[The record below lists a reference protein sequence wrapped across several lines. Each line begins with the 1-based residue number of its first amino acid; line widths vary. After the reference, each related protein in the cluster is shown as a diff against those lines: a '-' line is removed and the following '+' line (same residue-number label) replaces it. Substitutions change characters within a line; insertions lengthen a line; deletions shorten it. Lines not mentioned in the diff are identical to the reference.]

1 MYGAFGEIVNK
12 LIAQRPAVIAACEQ
26 ILTDLMETSSLDT
39 KKAKL
44 EAEQTR
50 ITERVEQLM
59 TRASREVVDDFTE
72 QYAALEAQMNRV
84 SEKLD
89 AVEREKA
96 ERGYQERQC
105 RLFMRTIS
113 RFSPADAEGAEMMD
127 ASRDVVMIT
136 AQDCVEPK
144 DVQRQSDFFLA
155 MVDKVI
161 VGEGM
166 RFILRDG
173 SEWGPA

>member
-1 MYGAFGEIVNK
+1 M
-12 LIAQRPAVIAACEQ
+12 
-26 ILTDLMETSSLDT
+26 
-39 KKAKL
+39 

-96 ERGYQERQC
+96 ERRYQERQC
-105 RLFMRTIS
+105 KLFLRTIS
-113 RFSPADAEGAEMMD
+113 RFSPVDADDPKLVPPDDGM
-127 ASRDVVMIT
+127 S
-136 AQDCVEPK
+136 VEA
-144 DVQRQSDFFLA
+144 QRQSDLFLA
-155 MVDKVI
+155 LVDKVI